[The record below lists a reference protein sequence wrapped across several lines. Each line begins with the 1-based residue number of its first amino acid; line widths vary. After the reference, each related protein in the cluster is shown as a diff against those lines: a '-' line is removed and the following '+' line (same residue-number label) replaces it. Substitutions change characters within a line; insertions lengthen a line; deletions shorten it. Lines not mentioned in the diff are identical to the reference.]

1 MPVFFFFFSVGRAPL
16 LPMHVAMTARLFS
29 DSGLDEEMLVRLGLN
44 SREQD
49 ATRSYTQKGVLS
61 QRRAIS

>member
-1 MPVFFFFFSVGRAPL
+1 
-16 LPMHVAMTARLFS
+16 MHVAMTARLFS